1 MAWGASQSIG
11 YGDIGNILFPLDVEE
26 LVRDA
31 SAGSNYTLLIMNN
44 RSASVVGYIG
54 NFNSYEGHFGV
65 GGEGLNQGVNE
76 PRLILNVINL
86 GGSVVIAPQF
96 EQVIAGVEETEGQGK
111 MHSIFIDVDGNIHAT
126 GNNNMGQLCL
136 GDDEPVVIPVQIDLP
151 NDERAVSA
159 AVGAEFTLIVTKS
172 GRVYGCGS
180 NKVGQLG
187 LGNGVIE
194 SYLPE
199 ELNGLSNVRSISAG
213 LDFSLIRTNKGLF
226 VMGDNTYGET

>member
-1 MAWGASQSIG
+1 M
-11 YGDIGNILFPLDVEE
+11 
-26 LVRDA
+26 
-31 SAGSNYTLLIMNN
+31 T
-44 RSASVVGYIG
+44 
-54 NFNSYEGHFGV
+54 
-65 GGEGLNQGVNE
+65 
-76 PRLILNVINL
+76 
-86 GGSVVIAPQF
+86 APQF

-111 MHSIFIDVDGNIHAT
+111 IHSTFIDVDGNIYAT
-126 GNNNMGQLCL
+126 GNNIRGQLCL
-136 GDDEPVVIPVQIDLP
+136 GNDESVSIPVQIDLP
-151 NDERAVSA
+151 NDKRAVSA

-194 SYLPE
+194 SSLPE

-226 VMGDNTYGET
+226 VMGDDTYGESNF